1 MAVNH
6 VQALDSYPMDG
17 WRSSRTHPLARRETL
32 TGPQVRILHHP
43 LHWSVAVDLAYGIK
57 NLLAL
62 LQPIAYDPSRTGVHR
77 PL

>member
-62 LQPIAYDPSRTGVHR
+62 QEKLTYDSRR
-77 PL
+77 

>member
-17 WRSSRTHPLARRETL
+17 WRSSRTHPLAKRETL

-43 LHWSVAVDLAYGIK
+43 LHGMW
-57 NLLAL
+57 
-62 LQPIAYDPSRTGVHR
+62 R
-77 PL
+77 

>member
-1 MAVNH
+1 
-6 VQALDSYPMDG
+6 MDG
-17 WRSSRTHPLARRETL
+17 WRSSRTHPLAKRETL

-62 LQPIAYDPSRTGVHR
+62 QEKLTYDSRR
-77 PL
+77 

>member
-17 WRSSRTHPLARRETL
+17 WRSSRTHPLAKRETL

-43 LHWSVAVDLAYGIK
+43 HMAGINIYWQMDAGHHHVWNTLA
-57 NLLAL
+57 AC
-62 LQPIAYDPSRTGVHR
+62 Q
-77 PL
+77 

>member
-43 LHWSVAVDLAYGIK
+43 HMACGGRLGLWHQESAGTAAMTRI
-57 NLLAL
+57 
-62 LQPIAYDPSRTGVHR
+62 
-77 PL
+77 

>member
-17 WRSSRTHPLARRETL
+17 WRSSRTHPLAKRETL

-43 LHWSVAVDLAYGIK
+43 HVSSIDCI
-57 NLLAL
+57 
-62 LQPIAYDPSRTGVHR
+62 P
-77 PL
+77 